1 MATSQYSILRQYT
14 PYISPYNID
23 LIKEVTLYKQGKVDA
38 NRAKMSQ
45 QIDYLMGQEIDKPE
59 ARAYMEDKM
68 YNVLGRINDT
78 FKGADLSS
86 DGVVRH
92 IQGEIS
98 SVLDNTVINAI
109 AGTKEGRRMQK
120 EISDLK
126 QNHPELYSPINEWD
140 AMKKYYNWIQ
150 DGDPGSRLTPLSYT
164 PYVDYKKALGDSIA
178 KFRKENKGKKIQFP
192 ETDSKG
198 NPTGGMIEY
207 NIDEFGLYQV
217 RNIAASMLSPAMQE
231 QMRIEAD
238 YMAAS
243 NPMFSDANAV
253 NSFLGN
259 YTKKYDNQ
267 INALNAQLAS
277 VGDDKY
283 TKNKILNNIEAI
295 KNEKASVGAQIQEVL
310 KSGDARNAARFIVQ
324 QNTFDGLA
332 DAWSYDNTSVIRS
345 KDDVY
350 FARLKE
356 DRDQRRF
363 VTDQAKTLADIE
375 SIKAETEKTKI
386 ETERLKNTPINSSGS
401 KKGSSG
407 GDGDGG
413 GWEPA
418 VVNTGAPTGDV
429 KIANMPYEEINAGQ
443 LAKSEGLG
451 RFWNSFSADDKKNIM
466 AAIAED
472 QKKNPELYNGMDAQ
486 ESLYTYIKNN
496 KGYRNDYLNKPNS
509 QSIREAY
516 AAIQDA
522 ESKINRGNS
531 AIKNISSVK
540 KNTLASDSAIS
551 KTRQITSSY
560 NDSGKHTDFGID
572 PKKMTDKDIAAYN
585 IAVEMMYGSSL
596 KDKKDP
602 SIWGKVASGL
612 WGMGP
617 FFTGVSEIS
626 SIGGVASDVYN
637 IFSNKDGQGTSVIS
651 SLNAIK
657 DITGEDFNIGDYVT
671 VSDNGKMEFKPYSV
685 TDPKAIKIIRYA
697 SQRKDLTADVAKALS
712 EEIIYTS
719 DPKNMSSLMASNGY
733 NDSYL
738 SYIYS
743 GDAPANSDV
752 KQKYDRLTSIYSE
765 KTGVTDFSKVKKIA
779 IVSDPNEDGGVTRYI
794 ELTGLGN
801 KSRVEISDE
810 ELKLNGFDPSIQP
823 RNYPTGE
830 YKSDISDCSFVDTST
845 SAGRDYDK
853 RLRSGYGIE
862 FGASKYDA
870 KRSISNDVQDRAY
883 FLKPEDKMMMSE
895 IGSRLIDMAD
905 NVAIQLEGYQN
916 EFQKGIYVKLYD
928 KNTVNSSNPIEIA
941 SMDLETNV
949 NFADFEDKIFKVVPQ
964 VFYTN
969 MVRKALIDR
978 VAAVQPYYDING
990 SNNISIEDD
999 LLSKLL
1005 DYYRKTYGS
1014 QQQQQ

>member
-207 NIDEFGLYQV
+207 NIDEFGPYQV

-332 DAWSYDNTSVIRS
+332 DAWSYDNTSVTRS

-356 DRDQRRF
+356 DRDQRKF

-401 KKGSSG
+401 KTGGSG
-407 GDGDGG
+407 GDGNGG
-413 GWEPA
+413 GWAPA

-516 AAIQDA
+516 AAIENA

-551 KTRQITSSY
+551 KTRQVTSSY
-560 NDSGKHTDFGID
+560 NDSGKYTDFGID
-572 PKKMTDKDIAAYN
+572 AKKMTDKDIAAYN
-585 IAVEMMYGSSL
+585 IAVEMIYGSR
-596 KDKKDP
+596 
-602 SIWGKVASGL
+602 
-612 WGMGP
+612 
-617 FFTGVSEIS
+617 IS

-637 IFSNKDGQGTSVIS
+637 IISNKDGQGTSVIS

-697 SQRKDLTADVAKALS
+697 SQRKDLTADVAKSLS

-719 DPKNMSSLMASNGY
+719 DPKNMSSLIASNGY

-743 GDAPANSDV
+743 KDAPENSEV
-752 KQKYDRLTSIYSE
+752 KQKYDRLASIYSS
-765 KTGVTDFSKVKKIA
+765 KTGVTDFKEVNKIS
-779 IVSDPNEDGGVTRYI
+779 IVSGPNKDGGVTRYI
-794 ELTGLGN
+794 ELTGLGDEY
-801 KSRVEISDE
+801 RVEISDE
-810 ELKLNGFDPSIQP
+810 ELRLNGFDPSVQP

-830 YKSDISDCSFVDTST
+830 YKSNISDCSFVDTST
-845 SAGRDYDK
+845 AAGRDYDK
-853 RLRSGYGIE
+853 RLISGYGIQ

-870 KRSISNDVQDRAY
+870 KRSISSDVQTEAY
-883 FLKPEDKMMMSE
+883 FLKPEDKMMMNE

-928 KNTVNSSNPIEIA
+928 KNTINSYNPIEIA
-941 SMDLETNV
+941 SIDLNTNV
-949 NFADFEDKIFKVVPQ
+949 NFADYEDSIFKVAPQ

-978 VAAVQPYYDING
+978 VSAVRPYYDVNG

-1005 DYYRKTYGS
+1005 DHYRKIYGS